1 MATRQSTA
9 AAINA
14 GSAIGSASG
23 SNQNLIA
30 DMVAIINQLSAAVD
44 ELNTAGGTPVTILPD
59 DIEYRNGITPT

>member
-1 MATRQSTA
+1 MATRQSSA

-23 SNQNLIA
+23 ANQNLIA
-30 DMVAIINQLSAAVD
+30 DMVAVINQMSVAID

-59 DIEYRNGITPT
+59 DIAYRNGKTPT